1 MALSK
6 GLRQLVF
13 MLQGWVRHARRRYL
27 ALSALIFGGLL
38 LASILVSQ
46 YSFHLLQTATPF
58 LFVLPHLQNDGLI
71 YRGCMVL
78 GALE

>member
-6 GLRQLVF
+6 GLRQVQF

-38 LASILVSQ
+38 LASIVVCPEIPLTARDCPTVLLGSVLRIIAQLLLLCIEPKVLV
-46 YSFHLLQTATPF
+46 
-58 LFVLPHLQNDGLI
+58 
-71 YRGCMVL
+71 
-78 GALE
+78 